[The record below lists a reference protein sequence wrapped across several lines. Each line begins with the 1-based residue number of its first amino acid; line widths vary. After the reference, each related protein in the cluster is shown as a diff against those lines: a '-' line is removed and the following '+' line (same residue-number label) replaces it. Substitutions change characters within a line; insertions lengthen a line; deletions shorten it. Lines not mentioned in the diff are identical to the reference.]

1 MVPAGSHCIA
11 MTFKIETSAQPGF
24 TVLTLSGHIETEHIA
39 TLTELLDLQ
48 RGSANVILDLR
59 EIRLA
64 DRRAVGF
71 LRGCEAKGI
80 KLRNCPA
87 YIREWMER
95 GTE

>member
-1 MVPAGSHCIA
+1 
-11 MTFKIETSAQPGF
+11 MTFKIETSAQQGC

-48 RGSANVILDLR
+48 GGSANVILDLR

-64 DRRAVGF
+64 DRHAVGF
-71 LRGCEAKGI
+71 LRGCEAQGI

>member
-1 MVPAGSHCIA
+1 

-39 TLTELLDLQ
+39 ALKELLDLQ
-48 RGSANVILDLR
+48 GGSANVILDLR

-64 DRRAVGF
+64 DRHAVGF

-95 GTE
+95 GKD